1 MAQKMRL
8 NFSLKSMKRMSFYP
22 NKVRDELTTNVI
34 LEGVLPQITMINSK
48 RIHQQIK
55 IKSETHVKV
64 VNTLKVKLDHTMIIN
79 RFLMNLMLFIS
90 KNKGIHVK
98 TYF

>member
-1 MAQKMRL
+1 MRL

-22 NKVRDELTTNVI
+22 NKVREELTTNVI
-34 LEGVLPQITMINSK
+34 LERILPQIMMNNLK
-48 RIHQQIK
+48 RIHQQTK

-79 RFLMNLMLFIS
+79 HFLMNLMLFIN
-90 KNKGIHVK
+90 KNKGMNVK
-98 TYF
+98 IYF